1 MGSPQPSPRLL
12 NHERLFADRYPLL
25 VRWANQVTG
34 GDKALADDLVHD
46 SYVQFVFARPDL
58 TRIESLDRYLYG
70 MLRNLYVSHLRRGS
84 RMPEN
89 ALSVVDYD
97 SAEISLKYADE
108 RERQRVRDE
117 VWQACE
123 YVCARKEISRSG
135 SIMILRFFHGYYPA
149 EIALI
154 TGNSKAAVSENLRA
168 ARDEVHEYLR
178 RPRRL
183 ARMRN
188 TAVRPIPRPADG
200 IGTCAFQEA
209 LRNAVFLS
217 CSGPCIPP
225 RMLRK
230 IYDGASTEPIPKTIL
245 AHLVSCAVCLE
256 TVNVTLNLPPLSE
269 RDPMD
274 MTGRDDNDTS
284 NQPPG
289 GQHGDDLERA
299 IQRGRRGARQTFE
312 HRPRQ
317 LYVAVNGRHLA
328 SHSLHAG
335 TNEASFQIEHGKEI
349 EFVEIFS
356 EQGIRLIFL
365 PVDAGSDSISQEIE
379 LSEGR
384 SLFACLRL
392 SGPSPLLQVTYR
404 YPVPGE
410 LRLIEKSIEARLG
423 PDPLLPPSVGFLRRL
438 GALWPGNHGI
448 LRWAS
453 VFALVMSAVMLSLWR
468 FSSEPNAM
476 SVLQQASAA
485 ERASCADRV
494 LHRSIRI
501 QEITAEG
508 TSPSTTVEVFQSSKL
523 GRASKLVYD
532 AHRQLIAGEWTA
544 PDGLRTILQR
554 KQARRDTHVSFEDNP
569 TSAEA
574 WRFDLSAEAF
584 LRLLRSSQQ
593 ADITADGDFYTVSYR
608 QGLNARS
615 DGLVNADLKLTRN
628 NLCATKAILGIRNG
642 GEIRQFIF
650 TEFSREQRDL
660 TRVDPSV
667 FLPST
672 GPQFTRIHP
681 KTIRNKAELHTMSPA
696 FEIAVLYALAGLNAD
711 MGEGLT
717 VHRLPDGRIK
727 VAGLVADESRRT
739 EILRALPR
747 TSVAELRTVGEALQK
762 RPGGGERA
770 EPALVQR
777 LQLASTSILVDAEI
791 RHELQ
796 NAGIPTGKLDE
807 AVRAFSREMVNTSW
821 ATMQHVRA
829 LQATA
834 LRFTADELA
843 EAPELAKAQWTAII
857 FRHAAATHDNLM
869 LLNARLRSV
878 SLVVWTPPTP
888 IGEIRDVRELKA
900 AADRLV
906 RAWSD
911 GEHTLAAAFSLSL
924 GDESESTLD
933 MPALPRQLS
942 EALALSSE
950 IKTAAAR
957 LDRCFPLKQEY

>member
-1 MGSPQPSPRLL
+1 
-12 NHERLFADRYPLL
+12 
-25 VRWANQVTG
+25 
-34 GDKALADDLVHD
+34 
-46 SYVQFVFARPDL
+46 
-58 TRIESLDRYLYG
+58 
-70 MLRNLYVSHLRRGS
+70 
-84 RMPEN
+84 
-89 ALSVVDYD
+89 
-97 SAEISLKYADE
+97 
-108 RERQRVRDE
+108 
-117 VWQACE
+117 
-123 YVCARKEISRSG
+123 
-135 SIMILRFFHGYYPA
+135 
-149 EIALI
+149 
-154 TGNSKAAVSENLRA
+154 
-168 ARDEVHEYLR
+168 
-178 RPRRL
+178 
-183 ARMRN
+183 
-188 TAVRPIPRPADG
+188 
-200 IGTCAFQEA
+200 
-209 LRNAVFLS
+209 
-217 CSGPCIPP
+217 
-225 RMLRK
+225 MLRK
-230 IYDGASTEPIPKTIL
+230 IYDGASSEPIPKTIL
-245 AHLVSCAVCLE
+245 AHLVGCAVCLE
-256 TVNVTLNLPPLSE
+256 TVNLKLNLPPLSE

-284 NQPPG
+284 NRPPG
-289 GQHGDDLERA
+289 GQPCDDLERA

-312 HRPRQ
+312 HRPQQ
-317 LYVAVNGRHLA
+317 LYVVVNGCHLA
-328 SHSLHAG
+328 SHSLRAG
-335 TNEASFQIEHGKEI
+335 TNEASFRIERSKEI
-349 EFVEIFS
+349 EFVEVFS

-365 PVDAGSDSISQEIE
+365 PVDADADSDSISQEIE

-392 SGPSPLLQVTYR
+392 SVPSPLLQVTYR

-423 PDPLLPPSVGFLRRL
+423 PDPLLPPGAGFLRRL
-438 GALWPGNHGI
+438 GALWRGNHGI

-453 VFALVMSAVMLSLWR
+453 VFALVMFAVMLSLWR
-468 FSSEPNAM
+468 FSSQPNAM

-508 TSPSTTVEVFQSSKL
+508 TSPSTTVEVFQSAKL

-532 AHRQLIAGEWTA
+532 AHRQLIAGEWMA

-554 KQARRDTHVSFEDNP
+554 KQARRDTRVSFEDNP

-584 LRLLRSSQQ
+584 LRLLHSSQQ
-593 ADITADGDFYTVSYR
+593 ADLTANGDFYTVSYR
-608 QGLNARS
+608 EGLNAGS

-628 NLCATKAILGIRNG
+628 NLCATKAILWIRNG
-642 GEIRQFIF
+642 GDIRQFIF

-681 KTIRNKAELHTMSPA
+681 KTIRQKAELHSISPA

-727 VAGLVADESRRT
+727 VAGLVADESRRS
-739 EILRALPR
+739 EILTALPR
-747 TSVAELRTVGEALQK
+747 TSVADLRTVGEALQK
-762 RPGGGERA
+762 RPHAGSERA
-770 EPALVQR
+770 GPALVQR
-777 LQLASTSILVDAEI
+777 LQPASTSILVDAEI

-843 EAPELAKAQWTAII
+843 AAPELAKAQWSAII
-857 FRHAAATHDNLM
+857 FRHAAATHDNLV

-878 SLVVWTPPTP
+878 SLVVSTPPTP
-888 IGEIRDVRELKA
+888 VREIRDVRELKV

-933 MPALPRQLS
+933 MPALQRQLS
-942 EALALSSE
+942 DALALSSE
-950 IKTAAAR
+950 IQTSAAH